1 MDTCTWVF
9 LRTESCDFQKIYVK
23 SESIL
28 QLNIFTGM
36 YLAEFIFIS
45 ELSRL
50 HHNMFLVCKGINMI
64 GTLGVTEKS
73 HWVTSH
79 I

>member
-1 MDTCTWVF
+1 MYMGF
-9 LRTESCDFQKIYVK
+9 FYGQKVVTFRRFMWNPSLYYNWIY
-23 SESIL
+23 
-28 QLNIFTGM
+28 M
-36 YLAEFIFIS
+36 AEFIFVS